1 MNQKT
6 KEPLFVRDKNFYRVI
21 LSLAIPMT
29 LQNVMQLLLN
39 MMDTV
44 MLGRLQ
50 DNSEA
55 LISAANFANQPYFVY
70 SLFLFGM
77 VSGMSVLIAQY
88 WGKGDTDAINSIA
101 GIAMTAAVIV
111 GGIFTAICY
120 LFTPE
125 VMGLFTD
132 SAEVIDLGVKYL
144 RIVLASYIIA
154 SLTSLMCGIMRST
167 EQVGIALGSNTV
179 GILTNIFLNYCLIFG
194 KFGFPRMEIEGA
206 ALATLV
212 AKIVEFLVVL
222 VYVIFFDKRV
232 RLSFSRMFR
241 IRREMVGDFVRYS
254 LPVILNETMWGL
266 GITLHSVIIGHISD
280 AAYAAYTVANIIEK
294 IGLLSAIGFANATQ
308 IIIGKEIGAG
318 RKENAYPYAR
328 TMLAASAL
336 LGLIMSGVVLLIRIP
351 AVSLFDVADS
361 TKEAAANI
369 IAVMSV
375 IIFIK
380 SFNTTAI
387 VGVMR
392 GGGDTKTAMI
402 FDFVPMWII
411 SIPLGAVAAHVI
423 GLPVWWVYACLM
435 SDEVLKSTFCLL
447 YVKSKRWIRN
457 VTR

>member
-6 KEPLFVRDKNFYRVI
+6 KEPLFVRDRNFYRVI

-55 LISAANFANQPYFVY
+55 LISAANFANQPFFVY

-111 GGIFTAICY
+111 GGIFTVVCY

-206 ALATLV
+206 ALATLI

-336 LGLIMSGVVLLIRIP
+336 LGLIMSGVVLLIRVP